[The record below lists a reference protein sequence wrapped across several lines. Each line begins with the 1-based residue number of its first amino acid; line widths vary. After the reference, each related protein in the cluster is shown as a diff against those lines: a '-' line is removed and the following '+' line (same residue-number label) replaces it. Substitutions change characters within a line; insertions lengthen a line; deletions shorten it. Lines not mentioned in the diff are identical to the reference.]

1 MDRGENKQRERIK
14 PQRRVL
20 KATTLAAVLLGA
32 VFCFLVIVIGFWF
45 DFSWEIPVGSVR
57 VVSER
62 TRDILADT
70 QGRIRITCF
79 MDRRDRMAR
88 PVARLLRGL
97 SSASRSVAGAEIDLV
112 YVDPRWDMTRSAQLV
127 ARGVPV
133 NSLEFEYQRRKVVVA
148 IGDMISG
155 GEDQSG
161 NRNPNGIFRGERIC
175 ASAISRLAIPH
186 RQLKIGWLQ
195 GHSEA
200 RFDDY
205 DPFRGF
211 SDIAHDLKRD
221 GFLLEAL
228 TLAGLREIPAE
239 FSVLVMAGARR
250 ELAPAEIK
258 LIGSYLEGGGCLLY
272 LAAAQ
277 VTTGC
282 EPLLMRW
289 GIEVTP
295 FTAVSAQTLSG
306 RDIVISSFA
315 DHEITRNLNNA
326 AVVLGMPAC
335 LKVHNLSG
343 SDQSVDLTRSLPL
356 AKSDAKGWG
365 ELQPESHP
373 RRYDPATELEGP
385 VVVAAAAERGGR
397 VSSDV
402 AYKPTRICVI
412 GDVDFVM
419 NRALSGRANA
429 NRDFFMNAVGW
440 LAGVSMGSS
449 SSIGGDASL
458 ATGFTRAEWL
468 LSMAWSVLFVPLGIL
483 VLSGAVAIRKKR

>member
-1 MDRGENKQRERIK
+1 MDRGVKKQSARIK
-14 PQRRVL
+14 PQRRAL
-20 KATTLAAVLLGA
+20 KATTLAAVVLGA
-32 VFCFLVIVIGFWF
+32 VFSFLVIVIGFWF
-45 DFSWEIPVGSVR
+45 DYAWEIPVGSVR

-79 MDRRDRMAR
+79 MDRRDLMAR

-97 SSASRSVAGAEIDLV
+97 SSAARSVAGAEIDLV

-148 IGDMISG
+148 IGDMVSG
-155 GEDQSG
+155 GEG
-161 NRNPNGIFRGERIC
+161 YAGGRNPNGIFRGERIC
-175 ASAISRLAIPH
+175 ASAIARLALPH

-228 TLAGLREIPAE
+228 TLAGLREIPLDI
-239 FSVLVMAGARR
+239 SVLVIAGARR
-250 ELAPAEIK
+250 EMAPAEIR

-272 LAAAQ
+272 LAVAQ

-295 FTAVSAQTLSG
+295 YAAVSAQTLTG
-306 RDIVISSFA
+306 RDIVISAFSE
-315 DHEITRNLNNA
+315 HEITRNLNNA
-326 AVVLGMPAC
+326 SVVLGMPAC
-335 LKVHNLSG
+335 LKVINLSG
-343 SDQSVDLTRSLPL
+343 SDQSVDLTRSMPL
-356 AKSDAKGWG
+356 AQSDARGWG
-365 ELQPESHP
+365 ELHPEAHP
-373 RRYDPATELEGP
+373 LRYDPSSDLAGP
-385 VVVAAAAERGGR
+385 VVVAAAAERGGL

-429 NRDFFMNAVGW
+429 NRDLFMNAAGW

-449 SSIGGDASL
+449 SSIGGDATL
-458 ATGFTRAEWL
+458 TTGFTRAEWM
-468 LSMAWSVLFVPLGIL
+468 LSVVWSVLIVPLGVL
-483 VLSGAVAIRKKR
+483 VLFGVVSIRKKR